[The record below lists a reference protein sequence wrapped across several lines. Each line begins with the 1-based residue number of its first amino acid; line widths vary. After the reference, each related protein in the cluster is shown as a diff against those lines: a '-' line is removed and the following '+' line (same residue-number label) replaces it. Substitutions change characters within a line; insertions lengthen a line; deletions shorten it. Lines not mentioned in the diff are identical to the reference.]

1 MPLLQ
6 SLLKDGKFKGMAVF
20 QVDFDKQKAFLQE
33 HKVRWQSTLIVFKG
47 KEEKGRSTGDTDP
60 GSIRALLEKGL

>member
-1 MPLLQ
+1 
-6 SLLKDGKFKGMAVF
+6 MAVF
-20 QVDFDKQKAFLQE
+20 QVDFDKQKGFLQE